1 MNRPQ
6 LRTLA
11 ASFAAALAAPASA
24 QMPDMA
30 AAARWEKV
38 TVVHY
43 EVVGEVAVKG
53 QQIPPADA
61 DLYADVTDRVR
72 LSFDW
77 DRKKGVI
84 VGKPAIVNEAG
95 TATNLASIDKGEKG
109 KKRCPTGTINGAY
122 EHFDV
127 VEIRQARPREALELV
142 GKRVHPDTEVSEAC
156 SSKLRP
162 YKGAT
167 REVKEYISPPDPQ
180 MLAMAAMMKQPPI
193 QVSADGKSI
202 IMTAQNSK
210 WVWTFTPTAK

>member
-1 MNRPQ
+1 MDRLP
-6 LRTLA
+6 RIHRLA
-11 ASFAAALAAPASA
+11 PFAAALATAASA

-30 AAARWEKV
+30 AAAKWEKV
-38 TVVHY
+38 QIVHY
-43 EVVGEVAVKG
+43 EVVGEIALKG

-77 DRKKGVI
+77 DKKKGVI
-84 VGKPAIVNEAG
+84 VGKPSIVNEPG
-95 TATNLASIDKGEKG
+95 TASNLASIDKGEKG
-109 KKRCPTGTINGAY
+109 RKRCPTGRINGNY

-127 VEIRQARPREALELV
+127 VEIRQPGPRQALELV

-167 REVKEYISPPDPQ
+167 KEVKEYIAPPDPQ
-180 MLAMAAMMKQPPI
+180 MLAFGKMMSQPPI
-193 QVSADGKSI
+193 RVSDDGKSI
-202 IMTAQNSK
+202 VMTAQNNK